1 MNIITKSPEQTK
13 KIAENFA
20 KKLKGGEIIGLTG
33 PLGSGK
39 TVFVQG
45 LAKGLKIKEK
55 ITSPSFVLMKFYK
68 TNKKAVKQLIHL
80 DAWRL
85 NSPQDLEQLGIT
97 ELLTEDN
104 VIVIEWIEKVEK
116 FFKNKSLI
124 IIKFTLGQQEKT
136 RKISIKNKKV

>member
-1 MNIITKSPEQTK
+1 
-13 KIAENFA
+13 
-20 KKLKGGEIIGLTG
+20 
-33 PLGSGK
+33 
-39 TVFVQG
+39 
-45 LAKGLKIKEK
+45 
-55 ITSPSFVLMKFYK
+55 MKFYK

-116 FFKNKSLI
+116 FFKNRSLI